1 MIWKDNRIQT
11 NQANLVLPDNKV
23 ASSKIA
29 RNRNVNANS
38 VSAKNKVANRAVA
51 AVNRVVAANRV
62 VSKADD
68 KPGYLEKKAAGGDSR
83 RFVFLCPTGIRFC
96 MIGHQADVAVT
107 NSKFPSNLNEC
118 VSHCFNSIRGD
129 FGAKPS

>member
-1 MIWKDNRIQT
+1 MEGQQNPNEPGKSGI
-11 NQANLVLPDNKV
+11 PDKV

-51 AVNRVVAANRV
+51 VVNRAVAANRV

-68 KPGYLEKKAAGGDSR
+68 KPGYLEKESGGR
-83 RFVFLCPTGIRFC
+83 RLPPLFCLCTVTITRYHFYGVCSIVLR
-96 MIGHQADVAVT
+96 DV
-107 NSKFPSNLNEC
+107 K
-118 VSHCFNSIRGD
+118 
-129 FGAKPS
+129 

>member
-1 MIWKDNRIQT
+1 
-11 NQANLVLPDNKV
+11 
-23 ASSKIA
+23 
-29 RNRNVNANS
+29 
-38 VSAKNKVANRAVA
+38 
-51 AVNRVVAANRV
+51 VVANRV

-83 RFVFLCPTGIRFC
+83 RFVFLCSTGIRFC

>member
-51 AVNRVVAANRV
+51 VVNRAVAVVNRAVAANKV
-62 VSKADD
+62 ASEADD

-83 RFVFLCPTGIRFC
+83 RFFPRFRFSTR
-96 MIGHQADVAVT
+96 IGRYRFYGGLQ
-107 NSKFPSNLNEC
+107 
-118 VSHCFNSIRGD
+118 
-129 FGAKPS
+129 

>member
-1 MIWKDNRIQT
+1 VIWKDNRIQT

-38 VSAKNKVANRAVA
+38 VSAKNKVAANRAVA
-51 AVNRVVAANRV
+51 ASRAVAVNRV

-68 KPGYLEKKAAGGDSR
+68 KPGYLQKKAAGGDSR
-83 RFVFLCPTGIRFC
+83 RFLCLCTATITRHHSYEVC
-96 MIGHQADVAVT
+96 
-107 NSKFPSNLNEC
+107 
-118 VSHCFNSIRGD
+118 
-129 FGAKPS
+129 